1 MNIIIGINNNNEV
14 ITLED
19 LEILIE
25 EKDYYKIKKITLYI
39 EKNIDLYSKY
49 CFFYDISLCKI
60 ILYCINNEEYSI
72 LDRILFYCG
81 YDEYKEI
88 IYMIVRENKKEMYNI
103 YIDKFFDS
111 EYRPKI
117 INFIAY
123 DKIIKTFCNQK
134 IHSNRDF

>member
-1 MNIIIGINNNNEV
+1 MTIIIGIDNNNEV
-14 ITLED
+14 VTLEY
-19 LEILIE
+19 LESLIE
-25 EKDYYKIKKITLYI
+25 EKEYYKIDNITLYI
-39 EKNIDLYSKY
+39 EKNVDLYSKY
-49 CFFYDISLCKI
+49 PFFYDLSLCKI

-81 YDEYKEI
+81 YNEYKEI

-123 DKIIKTFCNQK
+123 DKIIKNFCKQN
-134 IHSNRDF
+134 IHGDHFF